1 MANGGQIKF
10 GVGFDVDQSG
20 LNKLKESLK
29 EIQKMRLKD
38 LGDTSNF
45 EKAKNDLKDIKK
57 AASDIESALRKSFNA
72 DLGTTNLSKFNT
84 EINKL
89 NLSKLYTDLSKAGEV
104 GKSAFRTMTNEVLST
119 NVQIKQTH
127 KLLDSI
133 ATTMKNTIQW
143 NLASNAMNLITR
155 SISESYGYVKRLDS
169 SLNNIR
175 IVSGQSAD
183 QMAEFAVQANNAAK
197 ALGTQ
202 TTNYTDAALIY
213 YQQGLDSEQVEA
225 RTNATIKMANVTGDS
240 AEEVSSYMTAIWNNF
255 DDGSQSL
262 EHYADVITALGAS
275 TASSS
280 AEISEGLEKFASIGE
295 TVGLSY
301 DYATSALATVVA
313 NTRQSADTVGTA
325 FKTIFSRLQ
334 GLKLGESLEDGTDLN
349 KYSQALD
356 AIGVNIKD
364 QNGEL
369 KQMDT
374 ILDETAAKW
383 GTLTQDQKMAMAQT
397 VAGTRQYTQLIS
409 LLDNWGDMEKNL
421 ETAANAEGALQEQQD
436 IYMDSLKAHLEQLSA
451 AKEDLFDSF
460 TNADSLKDLVD
471 VLTVVINLSG
481 DFIDSIGGGG
491 NALMS
496 LGAIATR
503 IFSSQIAEGIQTSI
517 NNFSAWKNNI
527 DQIEQKMIA
536 LTNFEGANLGD
547 ETLDNILAK
556 HQTMQQNSNVMSEE
570 DMNQGYDLMNQYTEV
585 ANLKGAWQDS
595 QAAAEEYIQTILG
608 KDISLSDV
616 MLGTDDEEDVQAKMN
631 DTKSQISA
639 IREEIGKIKPLN
651 ILEDEEI
658 IEAQNGIENMIDS
671 LQYMQQERIISEEDL
686 NTAKQLEEDLGKIQK
701 ELNKIDLG
709 DPISSTIQN
718 DFTKAKL
725 STEQFL
731 ASVEKDVNE
740 TTDVLEKQANG
751 YGDELENS
759 FRQAEQKIDDFNNKF
774 TSLSKIDFFVNLA
787 GSIGQVTMSIK
798 EAINLI
804 DVWNNEDLSFGEKV
818 EQTLMGISFIVPNV
832 ISSMKLLGDA
842 YNSGMLKTEA
852 ELVAERAAI
861 IETAETDTAATATK
875 VANKKAE
882 SEAVEGTAKAIN
894 ESTDAVEERTTAFT
908 TGGQKIISTIE
919 VESEAIRQQTS
930 LIKEETRA
938 IEERNAAARGVNNRP
953 QLPAPPQEIAENGVM
968 VEGKGTNN
976 YIPKGGPSDYI
987 DVNPEE
993 YEADNKASEVIEN
1006 TSEAIEA
1013 AKNLGEIGKT
1023 ADEAGEAIKTVEKA
1037 GEAVGKVGPKATKSG
1052 SAIKTFFGDA
1062 LKGARGLLAPLT
1074 AIGEAL
1080 GLAGV
1085 AATGLGAVLVGGL
1098 AAGAY
1103 FAYRAINKENIA
1115 LKEAI
1120 ETANE
1125 SKASYEELKGSLDNL
1140 NSSLDN
1146 LESKKDALKNLTYGT
1161 TEWKEAV
1168 RATNDEVLALIK
1180 QFPELAAG
1188 MKNVNGVLT
1197 LDENTVEEFQTKTE
1211 QRAAFAQN
1219 NALMDE
1225 TDAEEKQYEKDFSDA
1240 SDDLNISEDAIEAI
1254 VQTATENGIESLLE
1268 IKSEDSKEYKILSNS
1283 LVETGYSEDKV
1294 KYLLNDIIG
1303 QNNNISGKNAGV
1315 IDDLITSSNLKE
1327 NNKSQKNKTA
1337 VSNYMDSHD
1346 VGLGENS
1353 EQVKSLMSKD
1363 LESKTKD
1370 KKEEYKDG
1378 IFGTGDENEIHKK
1391 YADMMGW
1398 KLIDNKIGDKAKY
1411 EYIDEKGKPQ
1421 TKVIEDKD
1429 ATKYVAQQEALEEM
1443 SGKTDDY
1450 KKTLEEMGAVG
1461 EKQIQRIFDNEGIKA
1476 SEQEIE
1482 KMKGMFTSF
1491 AGGEGFGDLS
1501 KATEEQLEV
1510 FKKISN
1516 HMEFKNLITE
1526 EQAKQWGYDSAE
1538 DFYDAF
1544 NGQIQNRKDS
1554 IKEETKNLTSE
1565 DAKNNLLTKDDK
1577 GNLEAKYVGEAAG
1590 SLSDAVNSGYINA
1603 DNIID
1608 TAEFDKIKEH
1618 INDLTKGFPNLQNA
1632 VQIFNDT
1639 ELATEKPELY
1649 AGALEQ
1655 IQNSMNILDAANF
1668 EGIFTAETAEAY
1680 GLKSLNDINDALDA
1694 GIIKQEEYD
1703 KIAQGVAE
1711 NEAKSYGMSSK
1722 ALKDYTATMEKSLKK
1737 NKEFKKSGQ
1746 DSSETAKQMA
1756 LQAAKASKS
1765 LEDLSSKYQT
1775 NAAIIR
1781 EGNVETAEYA
1791 NAMDSIKTAVE
1802 GLFGTD
1808 LSDNFINDNL
1818 EELGRL
1824 AEGDMSVLSDLQ
1836 SKAAEDYVTNMDIKI
1851 DPDNPK
1857 EDLEKIKS
1865 DLVDEIAAFDPGDF
1879 EVGASINDQPFI
1891 KTLNNMLAAGQMTV
1905 TDVNNILSKIGFEP
1919 KIGYKKV
1926 KAHAGYEATMT
1937 APAADT
1943 DSKEKIKSSGVL
1955 ESTVQ
1960 IPYIDTGATVRAA
1973 APSSIGSPS
1982 SNSGG
1987 GGGGGGKSGK
1997 KKNANITK
2005 RDDKEEAPEKDLA
2018 RYEDEF
2024 NYYFKEE
2031 KILNKVTDAL
2041 EKLQDAQNGL
2051 HGAELVNN
2059 LKEQNEQLED
2069 QKKALDG
2076 VIEKTKKLSAEYQ
2089 HKKDTSTKGIQYNDY
2104 VKAYNRRNDWDY
2116 YQKLM
2121 KNKKKLSDSD
2131 KDTLKKYQD
2140 KYGKK
2145 GTRKYKKYAKS
2156 AKKDKNL
2163 VDVYEAQKAGSYA
2176 KALTTVNKLNAKK
2189 KLTKK
2194 EKNKLKAAKTVLNDS
2209 NAEEAFNEA
2218 SSGEKLSK
2226 KEQKAFKT
2234 ISKYGGKKKLSKKE
2248 KKALTKAAKKLG
2260 GKVVKVKGKYKA
2272 VGGKTLKSVAK
2283 FQKSD
2288 AFKDEK
2294 NARNY
2299 EKYTELKKKKP
2310 KELTKKE
2317 KKTLKNLE
2325 KKFSTKRKKGI
2336 KGKKAKAKE
2345 KNRVNKAKKNVAKAK
2360 AFNKA
2365 VNKVTNAGENDL
2377 SDFGIKFDKDGKMT
2391 AESYEKVTT
2400 REYNKMD
2407 AATEDLKNNR
2417 ITEDEYKKI
2426 EDRYNTFKE
2435 LTEKQKE
2442 LEDKINET
2450 LKERN
2455 KILDQQ
2461 IENNRKAWQEKIDIN
2476 INFNNAKKEW
2486 NNLKAEFKKNG
2497 LTSKNPKSLEWGK
2510 DNNFIKKQSNTAANA
2525 AVSDFNSDKNSFN
2538 VYKNSSKEALKE
2550 FDYYSKGGK
2559 KTSKMIY
2566 KSKSDALDA
2575 LKGYQTELNSYL
2587 NSMMED
2593 YNNANQALLDGV
2605 SEYREQISKID
2616 DGYER
2621 INTKLERMSKLNTL
2635 INGNGAKGRD
2645 NNIKIAETKQGNAKN
2660 QLDSAL
2666 ADSAKM
2672 KELYDKAIAD
2682 GNKEA
2687 AEQYY
2692 AAWQEAEG
2700 KVSSSIE
2707 AVAEA
2712 ADELFNQKLNKS
2724 IETFYSTL
2732 SDNKFTS
2739 LEDMKEDWEDSTKN
2753 VEGYLDSVTRVYK
2766 QQTLMSKIQKSIN
2779 STNDSKHKKEL
2790 EEFYKKEN
2798 KSLKEKEKLT
2808 QYDIDLA
2815 ERKYD
2820 ILLKQQALEDAMNN
2834 KNSMEMVRGADGNWS
2849 YQYVADDSKV
2859 QEAQQAVSDG
2869 WYKLYELTNKTYEDN
2884 VNQIMS
2890 LTEEMESKIRKI
2902 YADETLSIEQK
2913 NEKAKA
2919 IEEKYSNWII
2929 TLSKKNAQIQDDL
2942 NFATVGNLT
2951 QAVIVNADNLNSLT
2965 KQEESAVQAGI
2976 KAFKDGIMEYET
2988 EFESTTSKLKEVG
3001 KEAIESTRTD
3011 INTGIQQMIDKIAG
3025 PDGEA
3030 TFKGAINAMGES
3042 IKTAM
3047 TDYAKAIK
3055 DAYENTGITLKGMD
3069 KDLTTLSTDSD
3080 KLKTKTTEVCKS
3092 MADDYETLGGKLAT
3106 LREQLAATYSEAEAL
3121 NNRVLQLSENEVS
3134 ETNNGA
3140 SHLGMH
3146 LTEGN
3151 NKLEVGDR
3159 VVVKAGA
3166 WRYKG
3171 DKKGDLLSKED
3182 RAEARKHSKSTKD
3195 VAYQLKGSHCDLT
3208 ITKVKGN
3215 WAKILDGKGGVR
3227 DGSWIH
3233 KKHLVGFD
3241 TGGYTGDWGNTD
3253 GKLALLHQ
3261 KEIVLNKNDTAN
3273 MLDVVKLIRD
3283 MASGGSLIERL
3294 RQDIA
3299 NSIAMLSSSAM
3310 SRVANNFISNSNSNN
3325 NTNTN
3330 QNITIHAEFPNAQDV
3345 NDIKEAIL
3353 SLPLAASQEIS
3364 KF

>member
-57 AASDIESALRKSFNA
+57 AASDIENALRKSFNA
-72 DLGTTNLSKFNT
+72 DLGITNLSKFNT

-119 NVQIKQTH
+119 NVQIKQAH
-127 KLLDSI
+127 KLLNSI
-133 ATTMKNTIQW
+133 AITMKNTIQW
-143 NLASNAMNLITR
+143 NLSSNAMNLITR

-202 TTNYTDAALIY
+202 TTSYTDAALIY

-436 IYMDSLKAHLEQLSA
+436 IYMDSLKAHLEQLAA
-451 AKEDLFDSF
+451 AKEDFFDSF

-527 DQIEQKMIA
+527 DQIEQKMTA

-556 HQTMQQNSNVMSEE
+556 HQTMQQNSNVMSKE

-585 ANLKGAWQDS
+585 ANLRGAWQDS

-608 KDISLSDV
+608 KKISLSDV
-616 MLGTDDEEDVQAKMN
+616 MFGTQDEEDVQAKIN

-651 ILEDEEI
+651 ILEDEEMEKAKTNIDNI
-658 IEAQNGIENMIDS
+658 INSLKYMRDEDNISKKDSDAAGGLIKKLESIQNELKDIDDGS
-671 LQYMQQERIISEEDL
+671 FVSGTL
-686 NTAKQLEEDLGKIQK
+686 
-701 ELNKIDLG
+701 
-709 DPISSTIQN
+709 QN

-725 STEQFL
+725 SAEQFL
-731 ASVEKDVNE
+731 TSIEKDVNE

-751 YGDELENS
+751 YGDALEKS
-759 FRQAEQKIDDFNNKF
+759 FQQAEQKVDDFNSKF

-804 DVWNNEDLSFGEKV
+804 DVWNNEDLSSGEKA
-818 EQTLMGISFIVPNV
+818 EQILMGISFILPNV

-908 TGGQKIISTIE
+908 TGGQKIVSTIE
-919 VESEAIRQQTS
+919 VESEAIQQQTS
-930 LIKEETRA
+930 LIKEQTRA

-953 QLPAPPQEIAENGVM
+953 QLPAPPQVITENEVLI
-968 VEGKGTNN
+968 EGKGTSN

-993 YEADNKASEVIEN
+993 YEATNKASEVIGVFNEGA
-1006 TSEAIEA
+1006 EVVE
-1013 AKNLGEIGKT
+1013 NLGEIGKT
-1023 ADEAGEAIKTVEKA
+1023 ADEAGKAVKTVEKA
-1037 GEAVGKVGPKATKSG
+1037 GEAVGEIAPKATKSG

-1098 AAGAY
+1098 AGGAY
-1103 FAYRAINKENIA
+1103 IAYRAMNKENIA
-1115 LKEAI
+1115 LKEAT
-1120 ETANE
+1120 EKANE
-1125 SKASYEELKGSLDNL
+1125 SKASYEDLKSSLDNL

-1146 LESKKDALKNLTYGT
+1146 LESKKDALKDLTYGT

-1168 RATNDEVLALIK
+1168 RETNDEVLALIK

-1197 LDENTVEEFQTKTE
+1197 LDENTVEEFQTKAN

-1225 TDAEEKQYEKDFSDA
+1225 VEKEEAQYSVDTVNAA
-1240 SDDLNISEDAIEAI
+1240 SDLNIDQDAIELA
-1254 VQTATENGIESLLE
+1254 VQTAVDNGIGSFSE
-1268 IKSEDSKEYKILSNS
+1268 IRSEDSREYEILKDALTNA
-1283 LVETGYSEDKV
+1283 GYSVDQLK
-1294 KYLLNDIIG
+1294 DMIA
-1303 QNNNISGKNAGV
+1303 QNNDASGKNTGA
-1315 IDDLITSSNLKE
+1315 IDNLIATYNSNQ
-1327 NNKSQKNKTA
+1327 NNKDQANKTA
-1337 VSNYMDSHD
+1337 VSNYMDTHNVD
-1346 VGLGENS
+1346 LGENS
-1353 EQVKSLMSKD
+1353 DQVKALMSKD
-1363 LESKTKD
+1363 LEDKTDTKYED
-1370 KKEEYKDG
+1370 IYEDG
-1378 IFGTGDENEIHKK
+1378 FFGRGTEDDIHKEFLKRSK
-1391 YADMMGW
+1391 YVSVD
-1398 KLIDNKIGDKAKY
+1398 DKIGDKA
-1411 EYIDEKGKPQ
+1411 EYTYYDNEGKKQTDILTDEDVAKQ
-1421 TKVIEDKD
+1421 VARDKV
-1429 ATKYVAQQEALEEM
+1429 LEET
-1443 SGKTDDY
+1443 SKNADDY
-1450 KKTLEEMGAVG
+1450 KKTLEEMGSVG
-1461 EKQIQRIFDNEGIKA
+1461 EKQIQRVFDNEGIKA
-1476 SEQEIE
+1476 SKREIE
-1482 KMKGMFTSF
+1482 EMKGMFTSF
-1491 AGGEGFGDLS
+1491 AGGKGFGDLS

-1510 FKKISN
+1510 FKKVLN
-1516 HMEFKNLITE
+1516 HMEFGNLITE
-1526 EQAKQWGYDSAE
+1526 EQADEWGHESAE

-1544 NGQIQNRKDS
+1544 NEQIQNRKDS
-1554 IKEETKNLTSE
+1554 IKEEKNLTSE
-1565 DAKNNLLTKDDK
+1565 DAKNNLLTKDEK
-1577 GNLEAKYVGEAAG
+1577 GNFEAKNVGEAAG
-1590 SLSDAVNSGYINA
+1590 SLSDAVNNGYINA

-1608 TAEFDKIKEH
+1608 TDEFDKIDKN
-1618 INDLTKGFPNLQNA
+1618 IDNLTKAFPSLQNA

-1639 ELATEKPELY
+1639 ALATEKPELY

-1655 IQNSMNILDAANF
+1655 IQSSMNILDAANF
-1668 EGIFTAETAEAY
+1668 EGIFTAETAESY

-1746 DSSETAKQMA
+1746 DSSETAEQMA

-1775 NAAIIR
+1775 NAAIIK

-1791 NAMDSIKTAVE
+1791 NAMDSMKTAVE

-1865 DLVDEIAAFDPGDF
+1865 DLVDEIAAFNPGDF

-1905 TDVNNILSKIGFEP
+1905 ADVNKILSKIGFEP

-1937 APAADT
+1937 APGVP
-1943 DSKEKIKSSGVL
+1943 SEVQEKIQSSGVL
-1955 ESTVQ
+1955 DSTVE
-1960 IPYIDTGATVRAA
+1960 IPYIDTGATVKAA
-1973 APSSIGSPS
+1973 APSSVGSPS
-1982 SNSGG
+1982 SHS

-1997 KKNANITK
+1997 KKNANIAK
-2005 RDDKEEAPEKDLA
+2005 RDDKEEAPEKDPA

-2024 NYYFKEE
+2024 NYYFREE

-2051 HGAELVNN
+2051 HGAELINN
-2059 LKEQNEQLED
+2059 LKEQNNQLED

-2089 HKKDTSTKGIQYNDY
+2089 HKKDDKKTGIQYNDY
-2104 VKAYNRRNDWDY
+2104 VKAYNQNNDWDY

-2121 KNKKKLSDSD
+2121 KNKKKLSDGD
-2131 KDTLKKYQD
+2131 KDKLKEYQE

-2145 GTRKYKKYAKS
+2145 GSNKYKKYAKK
-2156 AKKDKNL
+2156 AKKDKQL
-2163 VDVYEAQKAGSYA
+2163 EYAYEAQKAGSYA
-2176 KALTTVNKLNAKK
+2176 KAMTTVKKLKPKK
-2189 KLTKK
+2189 KLSKK
-2194 EKNKLKAAKTVLNDS
+2194 EEKRLKAAKEVLKDS
-2209 NAEEAFNEA
+2209 AAETAFYEA

-2226 KEQKAFKT
+2226 KEKKAFKT
-2234 ISKYGGKKKLSKKE
+2234 INKYSGKKKLSKKE
-2248 KKALTKAAKKLG
+2248 KSALTRAAKKLG
-2260 GKVVKVKGKYKA
+2260 GKVTKVKGKYKV
-2272 VGGKTLKSVAK
+2272 VGGKTAKDIAK

-2288 AFKDEK
+2288 TFKAEK
-2294 NARNY
+2294 NAKNY
-2299 EKYTELKKKKP
+2299 DKYTELKKKKP
-2310 KELTKKE
+2310 KDLTKKD
-2317 KKTLKNLE
+2317 KKALKNLE
-2325 KKFSTKRKKGI
+2325 KKFDTKQKKGL
-2336 KGKKAKAKE
+2336 KGKTAKAKE
-2345 KNRVNKAKKNVAKAK
+2345 KARATKARKNIANAK
-2360 AFNKA
+2360 AFKQA
-2365 VNKVTNAGENDL
+2365 VKGITTSEKNDL

-2391 AESYEKVTT
+2391 TKSYEKVTK
-2400 REYNKMD
+2400 REYNKMET
-2407 AATEDLKNNR
+2407 AKEDLKNGR
-2417 ITEDEYKKI
+2417 ITEEQYEKI
-2426 EDRYNTFKE
+2426 EKRYKTLKE

-2442 LEDKINET
+2442 AEDKINEKI
-2450 LKERN
+2450 KERN

-2461 IENNRKAWQEKIDIN
+2461 IENNRAALQEKIDIN
-2476 INFNNAKKEW
+2476 VNFNNAKKEW
-2486 NNLKAEFKKNG
+2486 NNLKADFEKNG
-2497 LTSKNPKSLEWGK
+2497 LNSSTPKNLEWSKN
-2510 DNNFIKKQSNTAANA
+2510 NNFISQQSNISADAAA
-2525 AVSDFNSDKNSFN
+2525 SDFDSDKANFN
-2538 VYKNSSKEALKE
+2538 VYKDSAQEALGE
-2550 FDYYSKGGK
+2550 FDYYSNGGE
-2559 KTSKMIY
+2559 KTSNMIY

-2575 LKGYQTELNSYL
+2575 LKKYQTELNASIK
-2587 NSMMED
+2587 SMMDD
-2593 YNNANQALLDGV
+2593 YNNANQALLDGI
-2605 SEYREQISKID
+2605 SEYQEQLSKID

-2645 NNIKIAETKQGNAKN
+2645 NNIEIAKAKQGNAKN
-2660 QLDSAL
+2660 QLESAV
-2666 ADSAKM
+2666 AESSKM
-2672 KELYDKAIAD
+2672 KSLYDKAIQD
-2682 GNKEA
+2682 GNKDA

-2739 LEDMKEDWEDSTKN
+2739 LGDMKEDWEDSTKN
-2753 VEGYLDSVTRVYK
+2753 VEEYLDSVTRVYK
-2766 QQTLMSKIQKSIN
+2766 QQTLMSKVQKSID
-2779 STNDSKHKKEL
+2779 STNNSGHREEL
-2790 EEFYKKEN
+2790 EAFYKKEN
-2798 KSLKEKEKLT
+2798 EALKNKQKLT

-2815 ERKYD
+2815 EKKYN

-2834 KNSMEMVRGADGNWS
+2834 KDSMKMARGADGNWS

-2859 QEAQQAVSDG
+2859 KEAQQAVSDG
-2869 WYKLYELTNKTYEDN
+2869 WYELYELTNNAYKDN
-2884 VNQIMS
+2884 VDQIMS
-2890 LTEEMESKIRKI
+2890 LTEEMESKIREV
-2902 YADETLSIEQK
+2902 YANETLSIEQK
-2913 NEKAKA
+2913 NEKAKI
-2919 IEEKYSNWII
+2919 IEEEYSNWI
-2929 TLSKKNAQIQDDL
+2929 TSLSQQNAQIQNDL

-2951 QAVIVNADNLNSLT
+2951 QAVMINADNLNSLT
-2965 KQEESAVQAGI
+2965 EQEKEAVQTGI
-2976 KAFKDGIMEYET
+2976 EAFKGGIMEYET

-3047 TDYAKAIK
+3047 TDYANSINE
-3055 DAYENTGITLKGMD
+3055 AYGKTDTTLKNMSS
-3069 KDLTTLSTDSD
+3069 DLTTLTGDSD
-3080 KLKTKTTEVCKS
+3080 KLKAKTTEICTA
-3092 MADDYETLGGKLAT
+3092 MGNDYDKLGGKLKI
-3106 LREQLAATYSEAEAL
+3106 LREQLSGTYKDAEAL
-3121 NNRVLQLSENEVS
+3121 NSRILQLSQNEVN
-3134 ETNNGA
+3134 ETNNA
-3140 SHLGMH
+3140 PSHLGMP
-3146 LTEGN
+3146 LVQGD
-3151 NKLEVGDR
+3151 NKLEVGDN

-3171 DKKGDLLSKED
+3171 DKKGDLLKKDD
-3182 RAEARKHSKSTKD
+3182 RAWARKHSKSTKD

-3215 WAKILDGKGGVR
+3215 WAKIKDGKGGVK

-3261 KEIVLNKNDTAN
+3261 KEIVLNKADTSN
-3273 MLDVVKLIRD
+3273 MLEIVKVVRGLVE
-3283 MASGGSLIERL
+3283 GGGFINTLK
-3294 RQDIA
+3294 D
-3299 NSIAMLSSSAM
+3299 SIAQSIAQLSASAVSSSFGGIT
-3310 SRVANNFISNSNSNN
+3310 NNSTDNSTNS
-3325 NTNTN
+3325 N
-3330 QNITIHAEFPNAQDV
+3330 QNITLYADFPNANDV
-3345 NDIKEAIL
+3345 SEIKEALL
-3353 SLPLAASQEIS
+3353 SLPNLAAQYISQ
-3364 KF
+3364 K

>member
-57 AASDIESALRKSFNA
+57 AASDIENALRKSFNA

-119 NVQIKQTH
+119 NVQVKQTH

-133 ATTMKNTIQW
+133 AVTMKNTIQW

-155 SISESYGYVKRLDS
+155 SISESYGYVKKLDS

-383 GTLTQDQKMAMAQT
+383 DTLTQDQKMAMAQT

-436 IYMDSLKAHLEQLSA
+436 IYMDSLKAHLEQLAA
-451 AKEDLFDSF
+451 AKEDFFDSF
-460 TNADSLKDLVD
+460 TNTDSLKDLVD
-471 VLTVVINLSG
+471 MLTVVINLSG

-527 DQIEQKMIA
+527 DQIEQKMTA

-556 HQTMQQNSNVMSEE
+556 HQTMQQNSNVMSEK

-585 ANLKGAWQDS
+585 ANLRGAWQDS

-608 KDISLSDV
+608 MNDISLSDV
-616 MLGTDDEEDVQAKMN
+616 MLGSDIENDVQVKMN
-631 DTKSQISA
+631 EVKSQISA
-639 IREEIGKIKPLN
+639 IKEEIGQIKPLN
-651 ILEDEEI
+651 ILDDEEI
-658 IEAQNGIENMIDS
+658 IEAQSGIQRMIES
-671 LQYMQQERIISEEDL
+671 LQYMQAEEIISEKDL
-686 NTAKQLEEDLGKIQK
+686 ITAKQLEEELGKIQK
-701 ELNKIDLG
+701 ELNKIDDG
-709 DPISSTIQN
+709 DSISSAIQN

-731 ASVEKDVNE
+731 TSVEKDVNE

-751 YGDELENS
+751 YGDALENS
-759 FRQAEQKIDDFNNKF
+759 FQQAEQKVDDFNSKF

-787 GSIGQVTMSIK
+787 GSIGQVTMSIR

-842 YNSGMLKTEA
+842 YSSGRLKTEA

-919 VESEAIRQQTS
+919 VESEAIQQQTS
-930 LIKEETRA
+930 LIKEQTRA

-953 QLPAPPQEIAENGVM
+953 QLPASPQEIAENGVM
-968 VEGKGTNN
+968 VEGDGTSK
-976 YIPKGGPSDYI
+976 YIPKGDFSNATVVD
-987 DVNPEE
+987 PEK
-993 YEADNKASEVIEN
+993 YEADNKASGIIGIANEG
-1006 TSEAIEA
+1006 AEA
-1013 AKNLGEIGKT
+1013 AKNLSEIVEN
-1023 ADEAGEAIKTVEKA
+1023 ADEAGEAVKKA
-1037 GEAVGKVGPKATKSG
+1037 GEAVDEIAPKATKSG
-1052 SAIKTFFGDA
+1052 SAIKAFFGDA

-1098 AAGAY
+1098 AAGVY
-1103 FAYRAINKENIA
+1103 VAYRAMNKENIA
-1115 LKEAI
+1115 LKEAT
-1120 ETANE
+1120 EKANE
-1125 SKASYEELKGSLDNL
+1125 SKASYEDLKGSLDNL

-1168 RATNDEVLALIK
+1168 RETNDEVLTLIK

-1197 LDENTVEEFQTKTE
+1197 LDENTVEEYQNKVN
-1211 QRAAFAQN
+1211 QQAAFAQN

-1225 TDAEEKQYEKDFSDA
+1225 VEKEEAQYSVDTA
-1240 SDDLNISEDAIEAI
+1240 NAANDLNIDQDAIELA
-1254 VQTATENGIESLLE
+1254 VQTAVDNGIESFSE
-1268 IKSEDSKEYKILSNS
+1268 IRSEDSREYEILKDALTNA
-1283 LVETGYSEDKV
+1283 GYSVDQLK
-1294 KYLLNDIIG
+1294 DMIA
-1303 QNNNISGKNAGV
+1303 QNNDASGKNTGA
-1315 IDDLITSSNLKE
+1315 IDNLIATYNLNQ
-1327 NNKSQKNKTA
+1327 NNKDQANKTA
-1337 VSNYMDSHD
+1337 VSNYMDAHSVD
-1346 VGLGENS
+1346 LGENS
-1353 EQVKSLMSKD
+1353 DQVKALMSKD
-1363 LESKTKD
+1363 LENETKTIKKD
-1370 KKEEYKDG
+1370 YKDG

-1391 YADMMGW
+1391 YAKMQGW
-1398 KLIDNKIGDKAKY
+1398 KLKDDKLFGDKAEY
-1411 EYIDEKGKPQ
+1411 EYTDSKGEKH
-1421 TKVIEDKD
+1421 TKVIEDED
-1429 ATKYVAQQEALEEM
+1429 ATRYVAQQEALKGM
-1443 SGKTDDY
+1443 SGKADDY
-1450 KKTLEEMGAVG
+1450 KKTLEEMGSVG
-1461 EKQIQRIFDNEGIKA
+1461 EKQIQRVFNNEGIEA
-1476 SEQEIE
+1476 SKRQIE

-1501 KATEEQLEV
+1501 KATEEQLEA
-1510 FKKISN
+1510 FKKVLN
-1516 HMEFKNLITE
+1516 NMEFENLITE
-1526 EQAKQWGYDSAE
+1526 EQADEWGHESAE

-1544 NGQIQNRKDS
+1544 NEQIQNRKDS
-1554 IKEETKNLTSE
+1554 IKEEKNLTSE
-1565 DAKNNLLTKDDK
+1565 DAKNNLLTKDEK
-1577 GNLEAKYVGEAAG
+1577 GNFEAKNVGEAAG
-1590 SLSDAVNSGYINA
+1590 SLSDAVNNGYLNA

-1608 TAEFDKIKEH
+1608 TDEFDKIKEN
-1618 INDLTKGFPNLQNA
+1618 INDLTKAFPNLQNA
-1632 VQIFNDT
+1632 IQIFNDT
-1639 ELATEKPELY
+1639 ALATEKPELY

-1655 IQNSMNILDAANF
+1655 IQSSMNILDAANF
-1668 EGIFTAETAEAY
+1668 EGIFTAETAESY

-1746 DSSETAKQMA
+1746 DSSETAEQMA

-1775 NAAIIR
+1775 NAAIIK

-1791 NAMDSIKTAVE
+1791 NAMDSMKTAVE

-1865 DLVDEIAAFDPGDF
+1865 DLVDEIAAFNPGDF

-1891 KTLNNMLAAGQMTV
+1891 NTLNNMLAAGQMTV
-1905 TDVNNILSKIGFEP
+1905 ADVNKILSKIGFEP

-1937 APAADT
+1937 APGV
-1943 DSKEKIKSSGVL
+1943 SSEVQEKIKSSGTMD
-1955 ESTVQ
+1955 STVE
-1960 IPYIDTGATVRAA
+1960 IPYIDTGATVKAA
-1973 APSSIGSPS
+1973 APSSVGSPS
-1982 SNSGG
+1982 SHSG

-2005 RDDKEEAPEKDLA
+2005 RDDKEEAPEKDPA

-2024 NYYFKEE
+2024 NYYFREE

-2059 LKEQNEQLED
+2059 LKEQNDQLEE

-2089 HKKDTSTKGIQYNDY
+2089 HKKDDKKTGIQYNDY
-2104 VKAYNRRNDWDY
+2104 VKAYNQNNDWDY

-2131 KDTLKKYQD
+2131 KDKLKEYQE

-2145 GTRKYKKYAKS
+2145 GSNKYKKYAKK
-2156 AKKDKNL
+2156 AKKDKQL
-2163 VDVYEAQKAGSYA
+2163 EYAYEAQKAGSYA
-2176 KALTTVNKLNAKK
+2176 KAMTTVKKLKPKK
-2189 KLTKK
+2189 KLSKK
-2194 EKNKLKAAKTVLNDS
+2194 EEKRLKAAKEVLKD
-2209 NAEEAFNEA
+2209 NAAETAFYEA

-2226 KEQKAFKT
+2226 KEKKAFKT
-2234 ISKYGGKKKLSKKE
+2234 INKYSGKKKLSKKE
-2248 KKALTKAAKKLG
+2248 KSALTKAAKKLG
-2260 GKVVKVKGKYKA
+2260 GKVTKVKGKYKV
-2272 VGGKTLKSVAK
+2272 VGGKTVKDIAK

-2288 AFKDEK
+2288 TFKAEK
-2294 NARNY
+2294 NAKSY
-2299 EKYTELKKKKP
+2299 DKYTELKKKKP
-2310 KELTKKE
+2310 KDLTKKD
-2317 KKTLKNLE
+2317 KKALKNLE
-2325 KKFSTKRKKGI
+2325 KKFDTKQKKGL
-2336 KGKKAKAKE
+2336 KGKTAKAKE
-2345 KNRVNKAKKNVAKAK
+2345 KARATKARKNVANAK
-2360 AFNKA
+2360 AFKQA
-2365 VNKVTNAGENDL
+2365 VKGITTSEKNDL

-2391 AESYEKVTT
+2391 TKSYEKVTK
-2400 REYNKMD
+2400 REYNKME
-2407 AATEDLKNNR
+2407 AAKEDLKNGR
-2417 ITEDEYKKI
+2417 ITEEQYEKI
-2426 EDRYNTFKE
+2426 EKRYKTLKE

-2442 LEDKINET
+2442 AEDKINEKI
-2450 LKERN
+2450 KERN

-2461 IENNRKAWQEKIDIN
+2461 IENNRAALQEKIDIN
-2476 INFNNAKKEW
+2476 VNFNNAKKEW
-2486 NNLKAEFKKNG
+2486 NNLKADFEKNG
-2497 LTSKNPKSLEWGK
+2497 LNSSTPKNLEWSKN
-2510 DNNFIKKQSNTAANA
+2510 NNFISQQSNISADA
-2525 AVSDFNSDKNSFN
+2525 AVSDFDSDKANFN
-2538 VYKNSSKEALKE
+2538 VYKDSAQEAFRE
-2550 FDYYSKGGK
+2550 FDYYSKGGEK
-2559 KTSKMIY
+2559 MSNMIY

-2575 LKGYQTELNSYL
+2575 LKKYQTELNASI
-2587 NSMMED
+2587 NSMMDD
-2593 YNNANQALLDGV
+2593 YNNANQALLDGI
-2605 SEYREQISKID
+2605 SEYKEQLSKID

-2621 INTKLERMSKLNTL
+2621 INIKLERMSKLNTL

-2645 NNIKIAETKQGNAKN
+2645 NNIEIAKAKQGNAKN
-2660 QLDSAL
+2660 QLESAV
-2666 ADSAKM
+2666 AESSKM
-2672 KELYDKAIAD
+2672 KSLYDKAIQD
-2682 GNKEA
+2682 GNKDA

-2739 LEDMKEDWEDSTKN
+2739 LGDMKEDWEDSTKN

-2766 QQTLMSKIQKSIN
+2766 QQTLMSKVQKSID
-2779 STNDSKHKKEL
+2779 STNNSGHREEL
-2790 EEFYKKEN
+2790 EAFYKKEN
-2798 KSLKEKEKLT
+2798 EALKNKQKLT

-2815 ERKYD
+2815 EKKYN

-2834 KNSMEMVRGADGNWS
+2834 KDSMKMARGADGNWS

-2859 QEAQQAVSDG
+2859 KEAQQAVSDG
-2869 WYKLYELTNKTYEDN
+2869 WYELYELTNNAYKDN

-2890 LTEEMESKIRKI
+2890 LTEEMESKIREV

-2913 NEKAKA
+2913 NEKAKI
-2919 IEEKYSNWII
+2919 IEEEYSNWI
-2929 TLSKKNAQIQDDL
+2929 TSLSQQNAQIQNDL

-2951 QAVIVNADNLNSLT
+2951 QAVMINADNLNSLT
-2965 KQEESAVQAGI
+2965 EKEKEAVQTGI
-2976 KAFKDGIMEYET
+2976 EAFKGGIMEYET

-3001 KEAIESTRTD
+3001 KEAMESTRTD
-3011 INTGIQQMIDKIAG
+3011 INTEIQQMIDKIAG
-3025 PDGEA
+3025 PGGEA

-3047 TDYAKAIK
+3047 TDYANSIN
-3055 DAYENTGITLKGMD
+3055 DAYGKTDTTLKNMSS
-3069 KDLTTLSTDSD
+3069 DLTTLTGDSD
-3080 KLKTKTTEVCKS
+3080 KLKAKTTEICTA
-3092 MADDYETLGGKLAT
+3092 MGNDYDKLGGKLKI
-3106 LREQLAATYSEAEAL
+3106 LREQLSGTYKDAEAL
-3121 NNRVLQLSENEVS
+3121 NSRILQLSQNEVN
-3134 ETNNGA
+3134 ETNNA
-3140 SHLGMH
+3140 PSHLGMP
-3146 LTEGN
+3146 LVQGD
-3151 NKLEVGDR
+3151 NKLEVGDN

-3171 DKKGDLLSKED
+3171 DKKGDLLKKDD
-3182 RAEARKHSKSTKD
+3182 RAYARKHSKSTKD

-3215 WAKILDGKGGVR
+3215 WAKIKDGKGGVR

-3261 KEIVLNKNDTAN
+3261 KEIVLNKADTSN
-3273 MLDVVKLIRD
+3273 MLEIVKVVRGLVE
-3283 MASGGSLIERL
+3283 GGGFINTLK
-3294 RQDIA
+3294 D
-3299 NSIAMLSSSAM
+3299 SIAQSIAQLSASAVSSSFGGIT
-3310 SRVANNFISNSNSNN
+3310 NNSTDNSTNS
-3325 NTNTN
+3325 N
-3330 QNITIHAEFPNAQDV
+3330 QNITLYADFPNASDV
-3345 NDIKEAIL
+3345 SEIKEALL
-3353 SLPLAASQEIS
+3353 SLPNLAAQYISQ
-3364 KF
+3364 K

>member
-133 ATTMKNTIQW
+133 AITMKNTIQW

-383 GTLTQDQKMAMAQT
+383 DTLTQDQKMAMAQT

-436 IYMDSLKAHLEQLSA
+436 IYMDSLKAHLEQLAA
-451 AKEDLFDSF
+451 AKEDFFDSF
-460 TNADSLKDLVD
+460 TNTDSLKDLVD
-471 VLTVVINLSG
+471 MLTVVINLSG

-503 IFSSQIAEGIQTSI
+503 IFSSQIAQGIQTSL

-536 LTNFEGANLGD
+536 LTNFEGVNLGD

-556 HQTMQQNSNVMSEE
+556 HQTMQQNSNVMSEK

-585 ANLKGAWQDS
+585 ANLRGAWQDS

-608 KDISLSDV
+608 MNDISLSDV
-616 MLGTDDEEDVQAKMN
+616 MLGSDIENDVQVKMN
-631 DTKSQISA
+631 EVKSQISA
-639 IREEIGKIKPLN
+639 IKEEIGQIKPLN
-651 ILEDEEI
+651 ILDDEEI
-658 IEAQNGIENMIDS
+658 IEAQSGIQRMIES
-671 LQYMQQERIISEEDL
+671 LQYMQAEEIISEKDL
-686 NTAKQLEEDLGKIQK
+686 ITAKQLEEELGKIQK
-701 ELNKIDLG
+701 ELNKIDDG
-709 DPISSTIQN
+709 DSISSAIQN

-731 ASVEKDVNE
+731 TSIEKDVNE

-751 YGDELENS
+751 YGDALENS
-759 FRQAEQKIDDFNNKF
+759 FQQAEQKVDDFNSKF

-842 YNSGMLKTEA
+842 YSSGRLKTEA

-875 VANKKAE
+875 VANKEAE
-882 SEAVEGTAKAIN
+882 SEAIEDTAKAIN

-919 VESEAIRQQTS
+919 VESEAIQQQTS
-930 LIKEETRA
+930 LIKEQTRA
-938 IEERNAAARGVNNRP
+938 IEERNDAVRGANNRP
-953 QLPAPPQEIAENGVM
+953 QLPASTQAIAENGEI
-968 VEGKGTNN
+968 VEGTGTSNH
-976 YIPKGGPSDYI
+976 IPKGDFSNAIVVD
-987 DVNPEE
+987 PEK
-993 YEADNKASEVIEN
+993 YEAANKASGVIGIANEG
-1006 TSEAIEA
+1006 TEA
-1013 AKNLGEIGKT
+1013 AKNLSEIVEN
-1023 ADEAGEAIKTVEKA
+1023 ADEAGEAVKKA
-1037 GEAVGKVGPKATKSG
+1037 GEAVDEIAPKATKSG
-1052 SAIKTFFGDA
+1052 SAIKAFFGDA

-1085 AATGLGAVLVGGL
+1085 AATGFGAVLVGGL
-1098 AAGAY
+1098 AAGVY
-1103 FAYRAINKENIA
+1103 VAYRAMNKENIA
-1115 LKEAI
+1115 LKEAT
-1120 ETANE
+1120 EKANE
-1125 SKASYEELKGSLDNL
+1125 SKASYEDLKTSLDNL

-1146 LESKKDALKNLTYGT
+1146 LESKKDALKDLTYGT

-1168 RATNDEVLALIK
+1168 RETNDEVLALIK

-1197 LDENTVEEFQTKTE
+1197 LDENTVEEFQTKAN

-1225 TDAEEKQYEKDFSDA
+1225 VEKEEAQYSVDTANAA
-1240 SDDLNISEDAIEAI
+1240 SDLNINQDAIELA
-1254 VQTATENGIESLLE
+1254 VQTAVDNGIESFSE
-1268 IKSEDSKEYKILSNS
+1268 IRSEDSREYEILKDALTNA
-1283 LVETGYSEDKV
+1283 GYSVDQLK
-1294 KYLLNDIIG
+1294 DMIA
-1303 QNNNISGKNAGV
+1303 QNNDASGKNTGA
-1315 IDDLITSSNLKE
+1315 IDNLIATYNLNQ
-1327 NNKSQKNKTA
+1327 NNKDQANKTA
-1337 VSNYMDSHD
+1337 VSNYMDAHSVD
-1346 VGLGENS
+1346 LGENS
-1353 EQVKSLMSKD
+1353 DQVKALMSKD
-1363 LESKTKD
+1363 LESETKTIKKD
-1370 KKEEYKDG
+1370 YKDG

-1391 YADMMGW
+1391 YAKMQGW
-1398 KLIDNKIGDKAKY
+1398 KLKDDKLFGDKAEY
-1411 EYIDEKGKPQ
+1411 EYTDSKGEKH
-1421 TKVIEDKD
+1421 TKVIEDED
-1429 ATKYVAQQEALEEM
+1429 ATRYVAQQEALKGM
-1443 SGKTDDY
+1443 SGKADDY

-1461 EKQIQRIFDNEGIKA
+1461 EKQIQRVFDNEGIKA
-1476 SEQEIE
+1476 SEKEIE
-1482 KMKGMFTSF
+1482 KMKDMFTSF

-1510 FKKISN
+1510 FKKVLN
-1516 HMEFKNLITE
+1516 HMEFGNLITE
-1526 EQAKQWGYDSAE
+1526 EQADKWGHESAE

-1544 NGQIQNRKDS
+1544 NEQIQNRKDA
-1554 IKEETKNLTSE
+1554 IKEETKNLTPE
-1565 DAKNNLLTKDDK
+1565 EAKNNLLTKDDK
-1577 GNLEAKYVGEAAG
+1577 GNFEAKNVGEAAG
-1590 SLSDAVNSGYINA
+1590 NLSDAVNNGYINA

-1608 TAEFDKIKEH
+1608 TDEFDKIKEN
-1618 INDLTKGFPNLQNA
+1618 INDLTKAFPNLQNA
-1632 VQIFNDT
+1632 IQIFNDT
-1639 ELATEKPELY
+1639 ALATEKPELY

-1655 IQNSMNILDAANF
+1655 IQSSMNILDAANF
-1668 EGIFTAETAEAY
+1668 EGIFTAETAEEY

-1746 DSSETAKQMA
+1746 DSSETAEQMA

-1781 EGNVETAEYA
+1781 EGNIETAEYA
-1791 NAMDSIKTAVE
+1791 NAMDSMKTAVE

-1865 DLVDEIAAFDPGDF
+1865 DLVDEIAAFNPGDF

-1891 KTLNNMLAAGQMTV
+1891 NTLNNMLAAGKITV
-1905 TDVNNILSKIGFEP
+1905 DGVNNILSKIGFEP
-1919 KIGYKKV
+1919 KISYRTV

-1937 APAADT
+1937 APGV
-1943 DSKEKIKSSGVL
+1943 SSEVQEKIKSSGTMD
-1955 ESTVQ
+1955 STVQ

-1973 APSSIGSPS
+1973 APSSVGSPS
-1982 SNSGG
+1982 SHSG

-1997 KKNANITK
+1997 KKNANIAK
-2005 RDDKEEAPEKDLA
+2005 RDDKEEAPEKDSA

-2024 NYYFKEE
+2024 NYYFREE

-2051 HGAELVNN
+2051 HGVELVNN
-2059 LKEQNEQLED
+2059 LKEQNNQLEE

-2089 HKKDTSTKGIQYNDY
+2089 HKKDDKKTGIQYNDY
-2104 VKAYNRRNDWDY
+2104 VKAYNQNNDWDY

-2131 KDTLKKYQD
+2131 KDKLKEYQE

-2145 GTRKYKKYAKS
+2145 GSNKYKKYAKK
-2156 AKKDKNL
+2156 AKKDKQL
-2163 VDVYEAQKAGSYA
+2163 EYAYEAQKAGSYA
-2176 KALTTVNKLNAKK
+2176 KAMTTVKKLKPKK
-2189 KLTKK
+2189 KLSKK
-2194 EKNKLKAAKTVLNDS
+2194 EEKRLKAAKEVLKDS
-2209 NAEEAFNEA
+2209 AAETAFYEA

-2226 KEQKAFKT
+2226 KEKKAFKT
-2234 ISKYGGKKKLSKKE
+2234 INKYSRKKKLSKKE
-2248 KKALTKAAKKLG
+2248 KSALTRAAKKLG
-2260 GKVVKVKGKYKA
+2260 GKVTKVKGKYKV
-2272 VGGKTLKSVAK
+2272 VGGKTVKDIAK

-2288 AFKDEK
+2288 TFKAEK
-2294 NARNY
+2294 NAKNY
-2299 EKYTELKKKKP
+2299 DKYTELKKKKP
-2310 KELTKKE
+2310 KDLTKKD
-2317 KKTLKNLE
+2317 KKVLKNLE
-2325 KKFSTKRKKGI
+2325 KKFDTKQKKGL
-2336 KGKKAKAKE
+2336 KGKTAKAKE
-2345 KNRVNKAKKNVAKAK
+2345 KARAAKARKNVANAK
-2360 AFNKA
+2360 AFKQA
-2365 VNKVTNAGENDL
+2365 VKGITTSEKNDL

-2391 AESYEKVTT
+2391 TKSYEKVTK
-2400 REYNKMD
+2400 REYNKME
-2407 AATEDLKNNR
+2407 AAKEDLKNGR
-2417 ITEDEYKKI
+2417 ITEEQYEKI
-2426 EDRYNTFKE
+2426 EKRYKTLKE

-2442 LEDKINET
+2442 AEDKINEKI
-2450 LKERN
+2450 KERN

-2461 IENNRKAWQEKIDIN
+2461 IENNRAALQEKIDIN
-2476 INFNNAKKEW
+2476 VNFNNAKKEW
-2486 NNLKAEFKKNG
+2486 NNLKADFEKNG
-2497 LTSKNPKSLEWGK
+2497 LNSSTPKNLEWSKN
-2510 DNNFIKKQSNTAANA
+2510 NNFISQQSNISADA
-2525 AVSDFNSDKNSFN
+2525 AVSDFNSDKANFN
-2538 VYKNSSKEALKE
+2538 VYKDSTQEAFRE
-2550 FDYYSKGGK
+2550 FDYYSNGGEK
-2559 KTSKMIY
+2559 MSNMIY

-2575 LKGYQTELNSYL
+2575 LKKYQTELNASI
-2587 NSMMED
+2587 NSMMDD
-2593 YNNANQALLDGV
+2593 YNNANQALLDGI
-2605 SEYREQISKID
+2605 SEYKEQLSKID

-2645 NNIKIAETKQGNAKN
+2645 NNIEIAKAKQGNAKN
-2660 QLDSAL
+2660 QLESAV
-2666 ADSAKM
+2666 AESSKM
-2672 KELYDKAIAD
+2672 KSLYDKAIQD
-2682 GNKEA
+2682 GNKDA

-2739 LEDMKEDWEDSTKN
+2739 LGDMKEDWEDSTKN
-2753 VEGYLDSVTRVYK
+2753 VEEYLDSVTRVYK
-2766 QQTLMSKIQKSIN
+2766 QQTLMSKVQKSID
-2779 STNDSKHKKEL
+2779 STNNSGHREEL
-2790 EEFYKKEN
+2790 EAFYKKEN
-2798 KSLKEKEKLT
+2798 EALKNKQKLT

-2815 ERKYD
+2815 EKKYN

-2834 KNSMEMVRGADGNWS
+2834 KDSMKMARGADGNWS

-2859 QEAQQAVSDG
+2859 KEAQQAVSDG
-2869 WYKLYELTNKTYEDN
+2869 WYELYELTNNAYKDN
-2884 VNQIMS
+2884 VDQIMS
-2890 LTEEMESKIRKI
+2890 LTEEMESKIREV
-2902 YADETLSIEQK
+2902 YANETLSIEQK
-2913 NEKAKA
+2913 NEKAKI
-2919 IEEKYSNWII
+2919 IEEEYSNWI
-2929 TLSKKNAQIQDDL
+2929 TSLSQQNAQIQNDL

-2951 QAVIVNADNLNSLT
+2951 QAVMINADNLNSLT
-2965 KQEESAVQAGI
+2965 EKEKEAVQTGI
-2976 KAFKDGIMEYET
+2976 EAFKGGIIEYET

-3001 KEAIESTRTD
+3001 KEAMESTRTD
-3011 INTGIQQMIDKIAG
+3011 INTEIQQMIDKIAG
-3025 PDGEA
+3025 PGGEA

-3047 TDYAKAIK
+3047 TDYANSIN
-3055 DAYENTGITLKGMD
+3055 DAYGKTDTTLKNMSS
-3069 KDLTTLSTDSD
+3069 DLTTLTGDSD
-3080 KLKTKTTEVCKS
+3080 KLKAKTTEICTA
-3092 MADDYETLGGKLAT
+3092 MGNDYDKLGGKLKI
-3106 LREQLAATYSEAEAL
+3106 LREQLSGTYNDAEAL
-3121 NNRVLQLSENEVS
+3121 NSRILQLSQNEVN
-3134 ETNNGA
+3134 ETNNA
-3140 SHLGMH
+3140 PSHLGMP
-3146 LTEGN
+3146 LVQGD
-3151 NKLEVGDR
+3151 NKLEVGDN

-3171 DKKGDLLSKED
+3171 DKKGDLLKKDD
-3182 RAEARKHSKSTKD
+3182 RAYARKHSKSTKD

-3215 WAKILDGKGGVR
+3215 WAKIKDGKGGVR

-3261 KEIVLNKNDTAN
+3261 KEIVLNKADTSN
-3273 MLDVVKLIRD
+3273 MLEIVKVVRGLVE
-3283 MASGGSLIERL
+3283 GGGFINTLK
-3294 RQDIA
+3294 D
-3299 NSIAMLSSSAM
+3299 SIAQSIAQLSASAVSSSFGGIT
-3310 SRVANNFISNSNSNN
+3310 NNSTDNSTNS
-3325 NTNTN
+3325 N
-3330 QNITIHAEFPNAQDV
+3330 QNITLYADFPNASDV
-3345 NDIKEAIL
+3345 SEIKEALL
-3353 SLPLAASQEIS
+3353 SLPNLAAQYISQ
-3364 KF
+3364 K